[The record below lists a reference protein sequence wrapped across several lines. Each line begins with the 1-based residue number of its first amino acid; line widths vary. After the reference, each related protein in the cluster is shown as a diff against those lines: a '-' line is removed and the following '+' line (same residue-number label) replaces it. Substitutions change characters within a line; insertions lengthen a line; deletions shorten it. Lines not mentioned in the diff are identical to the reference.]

1 MQISNYSRRN
11 HYFGFYMISF
21 FSKSSLILVFTW
33 PSSVLKST
41 WSWPSRSRSFCWN
54 FSGISP
60 FSFRIWPSYGRS
72 SRADFI
78 PWATIL
84 AISSALAVTTGAGIK
99 CWSGTSMIGPSL
111 TWKLHRTTLILAS
124 AIAISNIVLYVAP
137 LCPIIWTKRKNQ
149 SMLKSIMLRLQS

>member
-1 MQISNYSRRN
+1 MQISNYSRQN
-11 HYFGFYMISF
+11 HYFGFYIISF
-21 FSKSSLILVFTW
+21 FLKSALILVFTW

-60 FSFRIWPSYGRS
+60 FSFRIWPSYGWS

-84 AISSALAVTTGAGIK
+84 AISSTLAVTTGARVKG
-99 CWSGTSMIGPSL
+99 WSGASVIRPSL
-111 TWKLHRTTLILAS
+111 TWKLYRTTLILAS
-124 AIAISNIVLYVAP
+124 TIAISNVVLYIAP
-137 LCPIIWTKRKNQ
+137 LCPIIWTKGKIFYFWKIL
-149 SMLKSIMLRLQS
+149 S